1 MHDTAQTPK
10 GMSSV
15 MNKST
20 AEAVTEAISNVLQ
33 EEEESA
39 VAEDSDS
46 KMNTAE

>member
-1 MHDTAQTPK
+1 
-10 GMSSV
+10 

-20 AEAVTEAISNVLQ
+20 AEAISNVLQ

-39 VAEDSDS
+39 EVEDSDS

>member
-1 MHDTAQTPK
+1 MHDTAKTPK

-20 AEAVTEAISNVLQ
+20 VEATSKMLQ

-39 VAEDSDS
+39 VVEDSDS